1 MVPSTRHTTSSFA
14 PKASTRPL
22 SAFEGYNFRMKLVE
36 LARELGA
43 ELHGNPESP
52 ITGVAGIEEAGPEH
66 VTFVANPRYSSL
78 ARSTRAGAVIVA
90 PDFPEIS
97 AATLRTPNPYLAFAK
112 AVGLFYQEP
121 EYAPGIHPTAVI
133 HPTAKIGRDA
143 HVAPYVVVSEGAVI
157 GDHATLLPHVVI
169 YPHAVIGDQFFA
181 HAHSIVREHCRVGDN
196 VVLQNGAIIGSD
208 GFGFAKDEAGV
219 WHKIVQSGPAIL
231 EDSVEV
237 QANSCVD
244 RASVGE
250 TRIGAGV
257 KIDNLAQIGH
267 GSKIGANSLVCA
279 QVGLAGSSET
289 GKNVILAGQAGV
301 AGHCK
306 LGDGV
311 IMTAQSGV
319 SHDVPPGKMI
329 SGSPAFDNR
338 QWLRATVLFAR
349 LPEIMKQWQRS
360 SKSGDKT

>member
-1 MVPSTRHTTSSFA
+1 MTLA
-14 PKASTRPL
+14 
-22 SAFEGYNFRMKLVE
+22 E
-36 LARELGA
+36 LASVLGA
-43 ELHGNPESP
+43 ELHGDGDHTIS
-52 ITGVAGIEEAGPEH
+52 GVAGIEEAGPGH
-66 VTFVANPRYSSL
+66 LTFVANPKYSAL
-78 ARSTRAGAVIVA
+78 ARTTKAGAVLVA
-90 PDFPEIS
+90 PDFPEIT
-97 AATLRTPNPYLAFAK
+97 AATLRLANPYLAFAK
-112 AVGLFYQEP
+112 AVRLFYREP

-133 HPTAKIGRDA
+133 HPTARIGADA
-143 HVAPYVVVSEGAVI
+143 HVGAYVVVSDGVVI

-169 YPHAVIGDQFFA
+169 YPHAVIGDHFYA
-181 HAHSIVREHCRVGDN
+181 HAHSIVREYCRLGDH
-196 VVLQNGAIIGSD
+196 VVLQNGAVIGSD
-208 GFGFAKDEAGV
+208 GFGFAKDDEGV

-267 GSKIGANSLVCA
+267 GSKVGANTLVCA

-289 GKNVILAGQAGV
+289 GKNVILAGQAGI

-319 SHDVPPGKMI
+319 SHDVPAGKMI

-338 QWLRATVLFAR
+338 QWLRATAIFAR
-349 LPEIMKQWQRS
+349 LPEIIKQLQRRES
-360 SKSGDKT
+360 S

>member
-1 MVPSTRHTTSSFA
+1 MTLA
-14 PKASTRPL
+14 
-22 SAFEGYNFRMKLVE
+22 E
-36 LARELGA
+36 LARALDA
-43 ELHGNPESP
+43 ELHGDGEHTVS
-52 ITGVAGIEEAGPEH
+52 GVAGIEDAGPEH
-66 VTFVANPRYSSL
+66 VTFVANPKYSSL
-78 ARSTRAGAVIVA
+78 ARTTKAGAVIVSRE
-90 PDFPEIS
+90 FPEIA
-97 AATLRTPNPYLAFAK
+97 AATLRSANPYLAFAN
-112 AVGLFYQEP
+112 AVRLFYREP
-121 EYAPGIHPTAVI
+121 EYAPAIHPTAVI

-143 HVAPYVVVSEGAVI
+143 HIAAYAVVSEGAVI
-157 GDHATLLPHVVI
+157 GDHATILAHVVI
-169 YPHAVIGDQFFA
+169 YPHAVIGNYFYA
-181 HAHSIVREHCRVGDN
+181 HAHSIVREHCRLGDH
-196 VVLQNGAIIGSD
+196 VVLQNGAVIGCD
-208 GFGFAKDEAGV
+208 GFGFAKDEAGT

-267 GSKIGANSLVCA
+267 GSKIGANTLVCA

-289 GKNVILAGQAGV
+289 GRNVILAGQAGI

-319 SHDVPPGKMI
+319 SHDVPAGKMI

-338 QWLRATVLFAR
+338 QWLRATAIFAR
-349 LPEIMKQWQRS
+349 LPEIIKQLQRRETS
-360 SKSGDKT
+360 

>member
-1 MVPSTRHTTSSFA
+1 MT
-14 PKASTRPL
+14 L
-22 SAFEGYNFRMKLVE
+22 SE
-36 LARELGA
+36 LARLLGA
-43 ELHGNPESP
+43 ELRGSP
-52 ITGVAGIEEAGPEH
+52 DCSITGVAGIEEAGPEH

-78 ARSTRAGAVIVA
+78 ARTTRAGAVIVA
-90 PDFPEIS
+90 PDFPDIA
-97 AATLRTPNPYLAFAK
+97 AATLRTSNPYLAFAN
-112 AVGLFYQEP
+112 AVRLFYREP

-133 HPTAKIGRDA
+133 DSNAKIGRDA
-143 HVAPYVVVSEGAVI
+143 HIGAYAVIGEGAQI
-157 GDHATLLPHVVI
+157 GDHATLLPHVVV
-169 YPHAVIGDQFFA
+169 YPNAVIGDHFFA
-181 HAHSIVREHCRVGDN
+181 HAHAIVREHCRLGDH
-196 VVLQNGAIIGSD
+196 VVLQNGAIVGSD
-208 GFGFAKDEAGV
+208 GFGFAKDAAGT
-219 WHKIVQSGPAIL
+219 WHKIVQSGPAVL

-237 QANSCVD
+237 QANSCID

-267 GSKIGANSLVCA
+267 GSKIGANTLVCA

-289 GKNVILAGQAGV
+289 GKDVILAGQVGV

-319 SHDVPPGKMI
+319 SHDVPAGKMI

-338 QWLRATVLFAR
+338 QWLRATAIFAR
-349 LPEIMKQWQRS
+349 LPEMVKQFQR
-360 SKSGDKT
+360 KERA